1 MPYSIR
7 RASLWLAASG
17 ALLAT
22 ASAEDPVPTLAS
34 DSPSGLVVNETENLL
49 TPDEDLSS
57 ALSGSLAGET
67 RSSSG
72 LVVSPAPLFDN
83 ERLQQTRVAGDPSDP
98 LSARRKTKSKV
109 SVSVRG
115 GVEYNDNIFATADDE
130 ESDVVAIIAPTLSVN
145 AGDFRKREATY
156 LSAAYTAT
164 GSAYL
169 EDTANDTLDHLLEVG
184 GQWKRKR
191 LTIPY
196 DLRVSRETGAFLDIG
211 GRDTA
216 ESYGGR
222 VGIDYA
228 ASSKVSFGLSGEY
241 STTDYSLFA
250 DFESAVAEAYVGYNV
265 TSKLT
270 LNAVYRY
277 SDAKTDGSDGQSYQA
292 ALVRVNARPN
302 SKVTAFAEAG
312 LAFSSLGRG
321 DRNDLIYRAGVAVQ
335 PTSKQRITFEAVRQ
349 PSTSSFTTGSGYI
362 NNGVQLRYEQALGAR
377 SRVVVTGGY
386 EIQDYFAAD
395 EGVTTDRED
404 DYFVFSSLL
413 AYDLNAHW
421 QAQVYYTYANNDSS
435 DPLVEF
441 DNQRVGMGLTW
452 TY

>member
-1 MPYSIR
+1 MPQSIW

-22 ASAEDPVPTLAS
+22 SSAQEAFSALAS
-34 DSPSGLVVNETENLL
+34 DLPSGFVLDETENTLAPDDEL
-49 TPDEDLSS
+49 TGG
-57 ALSGSLAGET
+57 LSGSLLDEPASGAGQAIA
-67 RSSSG
+67 
-72 LVVSPAPLFDN
+72 PARLFDS
-83 ERLQQTRVAGDPSDP
+83 ERLQQPRVAGAPRDP
-98 LSARRKTKSKV
+98 LAARRKTKSKV
-109 SVSVRG
+109 GVSVRS
-115 GVEYNDNIFATADDE
+115 GVEYNDNVFASNADE
-130 ESDVVAIIAPTLSVN
+130 ESDVVAILAPTLSVN
-145 AGDFRKREATY
+145 AGDFRGREATY

-169 EDTANDTLDHLLEVG
+169 DDTANDTLDHLLEVG

-191 LTIPY
+191 LKIPY

-222 VGIDYA
+222 LGIEYA
-228 ASSKVSFGLSGEY
+228 ASSKVTLGVSGEY

-250 DFESAVAEAYVGYNV
+250 DFERAMAEAYVGYNV

-270 LNAVYRY
+270 LDAVYRY
-277 SDAKTDGSDGQSYQA
+277 SDSKAQGADGQSYQA
-292 ALVRVNARPN
+292 ALVRVNAQPN
-302 SKVTAFAEAG
+302 SKVNAFAEVG
-312 LAFSSLGRG
+312 VAFSSLGKG
-321 DRNDLIYRAGVAVQ
+321 DRNDLVYRVGVAVQ
-335 PTSKQRITFEAVRQ
+335 PTSKQRLAFEAIRQ
-349 PSTSSFTTGSGYI
+349 PSTSSFTVGSGFI
-362 NNGVQLRYEQALGAR
+362 NNGLQLSYEQAVGAR
-377 SRVVVTGGY
+377 TRIVVTGAY
-386 EIQDYFAAD
+386 EMQDYFAAD
-395 EGVTTDRED
+395 EDVSTDRED

-421 QAQVYYTYANNDSS
+421 QAQLYYTYANNDSS
-435 DPLVEF
+435 DSLVEF